1 MNRKTFPYWLRGAVI
16 LGALSLFVG
25 DTSFLIGSIV
35 LGAFIGW
42 LCSRL
47 VDSSVWNR
55 TPYWLRGGMIGGG
68 VALLSVFL
76 TNLCDYLIVTQ
87 GLGFECLP
95 FSIPLIPLTPLWEID
110 YLTPLSGNFFEIIAV
125 IIWFIL
131 GSILGAIV
139 RILKRAH

>member
-42 LCSRL
+42 LYGRWVYSA
-47 VDSSVWNR
+47 VWSR
-55 TPYWLRGGMIGGG
+55 TPYWLRGGVIGGG

-76 TNLCDYLIVTQ
+76 TNLCENLIVIQ

-95 FSIPLIPLTPLWEID
+95 LAIPLIPLWAID
-110 YLTPLSGNFFEIIAV
+110 YL
-125 IIWFIL
+125 
-131 GSILGAIV
+131 
-139 RILKRAH
+139 